1 MIEFAA
7 VVIAVAF
14 VVLVGYIVPTVI
26 QIRRAVTQFEHLL
39 SHVND
44 ALPRI
49 LKEVRQTNNNIQTI
63 SVQAREGVERASVLM
78 KALGDVGQTVTQV
91 HGVVRQR
98 GVAVASNLLRV
109 LLGMRAAATTIKDR
123 VQKEGGQM
131 NGKQ

>member
-1 MIEFAA
+1 MIEFAV

-14 VVLVGYIVPTVI
+14 VVLVGYVVPTVI
-26 QIRRAVTQFEHLL
+26 QIRKTVSQSEQLL
-39 SHVND
+39 SQMND
-44 ALPRI
+44 ALPGI
-49 LKEVRQTNNNIQTI
+49 LKEVRQTNKNIQAI
-63 SVQAREGVERASVLM
+63 SMQAREGVERASVLM
-78 KALGDVGQTVTQV
+78 KAIGDVGQTVTQV

-98 GVAVASNLLRV
+98 GLAVASNLVRV

>member
-1 MIEFAA
+1 MIEFSV

-14 VVLVGYIVPTVI
+14 VVLVGSVVSILI
-26 QIRRAVTQFEHLL
+26 QIRRTVSQSEQLL
-39 SHVND
+39 SQMND
-44 ALPRI
+44 ALPGI
-49 LKEVRQTNNNIQTI
+49 LKEVRQTNKNIQAI
-63 SVQAREGVERASVLM
+63 STQAREGVERASVLM
-78 KALGDVGQTVTQV
+78 KAIGDVGQTVTQV

-98 GVAVASNLLRV
+98 GLAVASNLVRV